1 MLSIKKAI
9 ENIKNTINMKT
20 ENNYLM
26 DENGHKISFFHGTSR
41 RYIDHKNKHR
51 TILNEKY
58 QGDGYHYSQSMDTAW
73 KYAKSNRNQ
82 SIDRE
87 LFFKDLG
94 FFLKRNNVDSDIAN
108 GITKLTELLMNKGNR
123 GEIWNEFGEYY
134 ADENNLKVDE
144 GTVVFF
150 QKIRDLENKT
160 NFNIN
165 DYIDILEYVEGS
177 KLTEFDELD
186 SIHSFFKSKSK

>member
-150 QKIRDLENKT
+150 
-160 NFNIN
+160 
-165 DYIDILEYVEGS
+165 S
-177 KLTEFDELD
+177 K
-186 SIHSFFKSKSK
+186 K